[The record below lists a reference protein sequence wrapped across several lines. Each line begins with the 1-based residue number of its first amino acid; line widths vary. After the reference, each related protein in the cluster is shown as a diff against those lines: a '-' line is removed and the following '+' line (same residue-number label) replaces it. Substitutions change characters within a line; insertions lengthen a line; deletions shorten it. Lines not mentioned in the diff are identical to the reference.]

1 MVKKTTEHCIEQPWQ
16 KDSSACGVSLIVHFS
31 KDGSLINSHDL
42 VKEGLDVLS
51 SFNYRS
57 GYNIATQESD
67 GCGIRFYGL
76 PSLFFNKL
84 LQNGDFSIKC
94 ARDFSF
100 DLKDKYYALGQFFLP
115 QEPQQFAQA
124 SELIELCA
132 KTLGLKIIGW
142 RNLDKAMHLEGLSER
157 ARTKKPAIWQ
167 IILVANTS
175 VPSELREFTLI
186 ELNQAIYHQ
195 ARVQQIQLDI
205 VSLSSE
211 KIVYK
216 GMIPSPLLA
225 EVYQDLRDPDFT
237 AYACD
242 VHARFATNTSPQWS
256 NAQPCPN
263 FTSHNGELNSAFSN
277 AKQMTYELNAE
288 QFKGI
293 YPNEALSD
301 SMQLDADLANQIVM
315 KQIPLDEAVTRLLA
329 PEPGGFSDEINAML
343 KYWSL
348 ERTSYNGPAF
358 IVAGFAGNFIAK
370 LDNMGL
376 RPSRWALV
384 EDPQGRQ
391 RLYAASD
398 DFINVKDGLL
408 LKKGHLEP
416 GGMLLLTAEGKLLQ
430 TQEILEY
437 IAARYHQNHPDY
449 FQQQV
454 QKIVFPL
461 PESKQ
466 TVAIEHYLKT
476 PTGSDLERILYA
488 AGWDY
493 EAEDQVVRVMAETGA
508 ERTAA
513 MGDDTNILYT
523 QTLPPHISYFFHQLF
538 AQVSAPPLDS
548 IKERARFSLNTFLGG
563 RGDATMSPQFIE
575 LSSPILTVDELTH
588 IEQHPQINSQVIDT
602 SFAVYFGQTSFS
614 MEQANELLKTAI
626 LTVLQQVEEA
636 VYERNITN
644 LILSDRHASSLRAAI
659 PDLIAVAVVRKFLEK
674 KHLDFKVSITI
685 DSYQITGPHQ
695 ASTLLALGAKAVYPR
710 GAYAKIH
717 ALFPDNPYEYAANYR
732 EALQKCLLKTMGK
745 MGITDVNNYINGSLV
760 AALGLDLSPTTEAS
774 DVLSLSSIFA
784 KIYSPLKG
792 IGLAQIAHGVL
803 IRHQQASNPEQDF
816 ILLPRSGYYMPE
828 KNGVKHGFGPP
839 IVNAFTA
846 WMKEENL
853 SASLYQMHLNLQ
865 QKGYPDFIAEVS
877 AFSASTGFLDPRF
890 KDREGFY
897 PVDYLEQFKPSAAFK
912 QFTQAVVDYQHKN
925 PTSLRDYF
933 KIKAEEKGKPR
944 TQELSVQSQQE
955 LRSLLYAGSM
965 SQGALTVADPK
976 KPHQLGAHETLTRG
990 MNAVG
995 AKSASGEGGEA
1006 PEDLRRSLTST
1017 RSKQFASGRFG
1028 VSAMQI
1034 LSAEEIEIK
1043 IAQGAKPG
1051 EGGELPGTKVSIR
1064 FAAQRG
1070 GLPHLSFISP
1080 PPHHDIYSIED
1091 LEQLIYDLKSVKSD
1105 LKVAVKLVASQGIG
1119 AIAIGVA
1126 KAGADII
1133 NIAGN
1138 SGGTG
1143 AAQQSSIKHAG
1154 FPSELG
1160 LVEVHKALCQTYQRE
1175 LVQLR
1180 VSGGFKTA
1188 DDVLIAAILG
1198 ADLFELGST
1207 AMLTLGCKM
1216 QRTCN
1221 LSCQP
1226 GVATDGHLFKGDQ
1239 INTERYFVNLAAS
1252 IQQRILEL
1260 GFHSLRELR
1269 DRTDLLEL
1277 ISPTSV
1283 GLYDFSVLLSR
1294 TKRPSD
1300 LVRQASINALIQQKL
1315 LRPQEDELIK
1325 RMTQQLRQSH
1335 DEFVCEPIAL
1345 TTQNR
1350 SFGARIMGVFTPYL
1364 KENPSQKIS
1373 IHTTGNAGQSYGF
1386 LNAIHLK
1393 HIGTVQ
1399 DGCGKSMTGGELI
1412 LCCSP
1417 QINAHEASHNS
1428 IAGNAMLY
1436 GASGGK
1442 IYVNGQAG
1450 HRFAILL
1457 KGAEVVVEGVGDFA
1471 FEYMTSG
1478 TGMILGK
1485 AGKGLG
1491 TGASGGIIFVYDPD
1505 NSLDAS
1511 ASVRMAVPK
1520 ERPAYKKVIL
1530 NLLREHSEKTHSL
1543 RAKQI
1548 LAQFK
1553 LAHFKVLIPIEMD
1566 KIQSWRQVLDVIQ
1579 TYYLR
1584 DTGFT
1589 QGMQVWLMEK
1599 IRSLPQATITEV
1611 NELQSL
1617 LQQNIHTVLSPE
1629 AKEFLRQLA
1638 PPKAEVE
1645 YFIPVSTIQRP
1656 TLKQLNPVGVRLS
1669 DIHGTLDYQLL
1680 KPLQDILTYVG
1691 ELTQDAQGCSGC
1703 RAQSCSGNE
1712 QVESGCPSGKGI
1724 NTINAL
1730 LKRIGIV
1737 NEQGRLSTA
1746 QWNYLRQAFAVQI
1759 QESPFISYTGAACP
1773 APCQDGCTETIPNP
1787 GPANSKRGGK
1797 LTGEAVHIKDI
1808 EYALYQLGRA
1818 LGWFDGKKVWT
1829 KEEIALVFGGEIA
1842 EGCQAKQEYDQLME
1856 TFTPPFCVPQHVSKK
1871 NRELIIIG
1879 SGPAAMQMAYKAL
1892 LDGVQVRMYEKSDKA
1907 GGLLVDGI
1915 PAHKFDKVYL
1925 AEDFQYLC
1933 NMGLELHLNSEV
1945 FYEPGMGEFRIK
1957 GSEQIIASSHN
1968 EHQFVA
1974 ACIGAGLPKQLS
1986 SAVIAE
1992 LPQTEHSKLVQAVDF
2007 LKEANHIA
2015 SRLSEMPT
2023 ISPDAKEALIQNHL
2037 GPMDPRNKKIVV
2049 IGGGDTAQDVIR
2061 WLARYFNQAQNTL
2074 GELNIL
2080 VRGPLLPQYL
2090 PNSYP
2095 MPSATLSDENRLK
2108 KTEVEFVHGTELFL
2122 VEPVNISSNPHNAT
2136 LALQI
2141 KESKFKYAEHIQ
2153 NDRHLASLFDA
2164 LPRELKPID
2173 PDSCQL
2179 KTIQDIDLII
2189 CALGFEGG
2197 DNSPLIGSVEQ
2208 HHVKNFYK
2216 AGDAAGTSII
2226 VAAQNNANKIYSL
2239 IRAAMKLESP
2249 NTPRTKGNSLR
2260 IDLNEA

>member
-1 MVKKTTEHCIEQPWQ
+1 MAKKKTEHFISPSWE
-16 KDSSACGVSLIVHFS
+16 KDSSACGVSLIVHFL
-31 KDGSLINSHDL
+31 KDGSFIKSRDLIQ
-42 VKEGLDVLS
+42 EGLDVLS
-51 SFNYRS
+51 SFSYRS
-57 GYNIATQESD
+57 GYNLATQESD
-67 GCGIRFYGL
+67 GSGIRFYGL
-76 PSLFFNKL
+76 PTSFFNKL
-84 LQNGDFSIKC
+84 VKKGDFAGRATSSV
-94 ARDFSF
+94 SF
-100 DLKDKYYALGQFFLP
+100 NLKERHYAIGQFFLS
-115 QEPQQFAQA
+115 QEPQQLHKAR
-124 SELIELCA
+124 ELIELCV
-132 KTLGLKIIGW
+132 KKQKLKIIGW
-142 RNLDKAMHLEGLSER
+142 RNLDKAMNLEVLSER
-157 ARTKKPAIWQ
+157 ARIKKPSIWQ
-167 IILVANTS
+167 ILLVSDTSIPLELDELILI
-175 VPSELREFTLI
+175 R
-186 ELNQAIYHQ
+186 LNQLIYFH
-195 ARVQQIQLDI
+195 AREEQIPLDI

-216 GMIPSPLLA
+216 GMIPSPLLGA
-225 EVYQDLRDPDFT
+225 VYLDLQDPDFT

-277 AKQMTYELNAE
+277 AKQMTYELNAQ
-288 QFKGI
+288 QFSGI
-293 YPNEALSD
+293 YPNKALSD
-301 SMQLDADLANQIVM
+301 SMQLDADLANQIIM
-315 KQIPLDEAVTRLLA
+315 KQIPLDEAVIRLLA
-329 PEPGGFSDEINAML
+329 PAQGEFSDEINAML

-370 LDNMGL
+370 LDSMGL

-384 EDPQGRQ
+384 EDQQGGR
-391 RLYAASD
+391 RRFYAASD
-398 DFINVKDGLL
+398 DFINAEAGILL
-408 LKKGHLEP
+408 QKGHLEP
-416 GGMLLLTAEGKLLQ
+416 GGMLVLTAQGHLMQ
-430 TQEILEY
+430 TQEILQS
-437 IAARYHQNHPDY
+437 IAARYHQKSPDY

-454 QKIVFPL
+454 QHIVFPL
-461 PESKQ
+461 AQRNLTTS
-466 TVAIEHYLKT
+466 IEHYLKT

-493 EAEDQVVRVMAETGA
+493 ESEDQVVRIMAETGG

-523 QTLPPHISYFFHQLF
+523 DTLPPHISYFFHQLF

-548 IKERARFSLNTFLGG
+548 IKERSRFSLNTFLGG
-563 RGDATMSPQFIE
+563 KGANSAPQQFIE
-575 LSSPILTVDELTH
+575 LSSPILKVDELND
-588 IEQHPQINSQVIDT
+588 IEYHPQVHSQIIDT
-602 SFAVYFGQTSFS
+602 SFAVYFGQTSFT
-614 MEQANELLKTAI
+614 MEQANELLSTAI
-626 LTVLQQVEEA
+626 QSLLQHVEEA
-636 VYERNITN
+636 VSNGKITN
-644 LILSDRHASSLRAAI
+644 LILSDRHAGPQHAVI
-659 PDLIAVAVVRKFLEK
+659 PDLIAVAAVRKFLEK
-674 KHLDFKVSITI
+674 KHLDFSISITI

-717 ALFPDNPYEYAANYR
+717 ALFPEDPYVYCANYR

-760 AALGLDLSPTTEAS
+760 AALGLDLTPTAEELDVSP
-774 DVLSLSSIFA
+774 SLAAIFA
-784 KIYSPLKG
+784 HIYSPLKG
-792 IGLAQIAHGVL
+792 ISLAQIAYAAL
-803 IRHQQASNPEQDF
+803 IRHQQANNPEHEF

-828 KNGVKHGFGPP
+828 KNGVKHGFGPQV
-839 IVNAFTA
+839 VNAFTA

-853 SASLYQMHLNLQ
+853 AASLYQMHLSLQ
-865 QKGYPDFIAEVS
+865 QKGYPDFISDVS
-877 AFSASTGFLDPRF
+877 SFSVNAGFLDPRR
-890 KDREGFY
+890 KNKEGFY
-897 PVDYLEQFKPSAAFK
+897 PADYLEQFRPSAAFK
-912 QFTQAVVDYQHKN
+912 KFTQAVARYQQEN
-925 PTSLRDYF
+925 PTSIRDYF
-933 KIKAEEKGKPR
+933 KIKVEGSNKPLDNA
-944 TQELSVQSQQE
+944 QPIQSQQE

-976 KPHQLGAHETLTRG
+976 KPHKLGAHETLTRG

-1006 PEDLRRSLTST
+1006 PQDLRRSLTST

-1028 VSAMQI
+1028 VSAEQI

-1091 LEQLIYDLKSVKSD
+1091 LEQLIYDLKSVKKD

-1119 AIAIGVA
+1119 AIAIGVV

-1133 NIAGN
+1133 NIAAN

-1154 FPSELG
+1154 FPAELG
-1160 LVEVHKALCQTYQRE
+1160 LAEVNKALRQTYQRE
-1175 LVQLR
+1175 MVQLR

-1198 ADLFELGST
+1198 ADLFEFGTT

-1239 INTERYFVNLAAS
+1239 INTERYFVNLAAA
-1252 IQQRILEL
+1252 IQQRLLEL
-1260 GFHSLRELR
+1260 GFRNLRELR
-1269 DRTDLLEL
+1269 DRTDLLQL
-1277 ISPTSV
+1277 ISPESV
-1283 GLYDFSVLLSR
+1283 GSYDFTPLLSR
-1294 TKRPSD
+1294 AQLLPVLQKQES
-1300 LVRQASINALIQQKL
+1300 LNALLQQKL
-1315 LRPQEDELIK
+1315 IRPQEDELITLIAAK
-1325 RMTQQLRQSH
+1325 LNQTNE
-1335 DEFVCEPIAL
+1335 DFVSEPIVL
-1345 TTQNR
+1345 TTKNR
-1350 SFGARIMGVFTPYL
+1350 SFGARIMGVFAPYL
-1364 KENPSQKIS
+1364 QKKPQKKIV
-1373 IHTTGNAGQSYGF
+1373 INTMGNAGQSYGF

-1393 HIGTVQ
+1393 HIGSVQ

-1412 LCCSP
+1412 LCRP
-1417 QINAHEASHNS
+1417 VQINAHEASQNS

-1478 TGMILGK
+1478 TGMILGNV
-1485 AGKGLG
+1485 GKGLG
-1491 TGASGGIIFVYDPD
+1491 TGASGGVIFVYDPH
-1505 NSLDAS
+1505 NSVQPSPSLRATS
-1511 ASVRMAVPK
+1511 AK
-1520 ERPAYKKVIL
+1520 ERSAYKKVIYALL
-1530 NLLREHSEKTHSL
+1530 NEHREKTDSAL
-1543 RAKQI
+1543 AKQI
-1548 LAQFK
+1548 IAQFK

-1584 DTGFT
+1584 NTTLT

-1599 IRSLPQATITEV
+1599 ILSLPQAIKAEL
-1611 NELQSL
+1611 NELQGL
-1617 LQQNIHTVLSPE
+1617 LQQNIDTVFSSE
-1629 AKEFLRQLA
+1629 ARAFLQQLC
-1638 PPKAEVE
+1638 PLTSNVE
-1645 YFIPVSTIQRP
+1645 YVIPLSSLHKPVIKT
-1656 TLKQLNPVGVRLS
+1656 LNPVEIRLS
-1669 DIHGTLDYQLL
+1669 DIRGTLDYQLL
-1680 KPLQDILTYVG
+1680 KPLKDILSYVA
-1691 ELTQDAQGCSGC
+1691 ELTQNAQGCSGC

-1712 QVESGCPSGKGI
+1712 QIESGCPSGKGI
-1724 NTINAL
+1724 NTINTL
-1730 LKRIGIV
+1730 LKRIGPV
-1737 NEQGRLSTA
+1737 SERGTLSTA

-1759 QESPFISYTGAACP
+1759 EESPFISYTGAACP
-1773 APCQDGCTETIPNP
+1773 APCQNACTETIPNP

-1818 LGWFDGKKVWT
+1818 LGWFDGKKIWT
-1829 KEEIALVFGGEIA
+1829 KDEVALVFGGGVA
-1842 EGCQAKQEYDQLME
+1842 EGLAEKSEYDKLME
-1856 TFTPPFCVPQHVSKK
+1856 NFTPPFCIPPHVRKK

-1892 LDGVQVRMYEKSDKA
+1892 LDGVQVRMYEKSNKA

-1925 AEDFQYLC
+1925 AEDFNYLR
-1933 NMGLELHLNSEV
+1933 NMGLELYLNSEV
-1945 FYEPGMGEFRIK
+1945 FYDPTTGDFRIK
-1957 GSEQIIASSHN
+1957 GTEEIIASSHN

-1974 ACIGAGLPKQLS
+1974 ACIGAGQPKQLAP
-1986 SAVIAE
+1986 AVISE
-1992 LPQTEHSKLVQAVDF
+1992 LPPRHHTKLVQAIDF

-2015 SRLSEMPT
+2015 ATLIHRPMT
-2023 ISPDAKEALIQNHL
+2023 SPDEKEALIRKHL
-2037 GPMDPRNKKIVV
+2037 GHMNPRNKKIVV

-2061 WLARYFNQAQNTL
+2061 WLARYFNQEENIL

-2080 VRGPLLPQYL
+2080 VRGPLPPQQPI

-2095 MPSATLSDENRLK
+2095 MPSQALSDENMLK

-2122 VEPVNISSNPHNAT
+2122 VEPVKVQINPQT
-2136 LALQI
+2136 GKLDLQI
-2141 KESKFKYAEHIQ
+2141 KESKFKYAEQIQ
-2153 NDRHLASLFDA
+2153 SDSHLISLFDA
-2164 LPRELKPID
+2164 LPRELKPIAAEC
-2173 PDSCQL
+2173 SQL
-2179 KTIQDIDLII
+2179 RVIQDIDLII

-2197 DNSPLIGSVEQ
+2197 DKSSLIAAIEQ
-2208 HHVKNFYK
+2208 HNLKNVYK
-2216 AGDAAGTSII
+2216 AGDAAGTSLI

-2239 IRAAMKLESP
+2239 IRAAMALEHER
-2249 NTPRTKGNSLR
+2249 TPREHSIR
-2260 IDLNEA
+2260 

>member
-1 MVKKTTEHCIEQPWQ
+1 MVKKHIEHCISPPGQH
-16 KDSSACGVSLIVHFS
+16 DSSACGVGLIVHFS

-42 VKEGLDVLS
+42 VKEGLDVLT
-51 SFNYRS
+51 SFSYRS
-57 GYNIATQESD
+57 GYNLATQESD
-67 GCGIRFYGL
+67 GSGIRLYGL
-76 PSLFFNKL
+76 SSLFFNKL
-84 LQNGDFSIKC
+84 LKNGDFSVGE
-94 ARDFSF
+94 ARDLLVN
-100 DLKDKYYALGQFFLP
+100 LKDKYYAMGQFFLP
-115 QEPQQFAQA
+115 QDPQQFTKATK
-124 SELIELCA
+124 LIDICA
-132 KTLGLKIIGW
+132 KNHGLKIIGW
-142 RNLDKAMHLEGLSER
+142 RNLDKSMNLSVLSER

-167 IILVANTS
+167 IILIANTPI
-175 VPSELREFTLI
+175 PSELHEFTLI
-186 ELNQAIYHQ
+186 KLNQAIYYH
-195 ARVQQIQLDI
+195 AREQQVPLNI

-216 GMIPSPLLA
+216 GMIPSPLLG
-225 EVYQDLRDPDFT
+225 EVYLDLRDPDFT
-237 AYACD
+237 AHACD

-263 FTSHNGELNSAFSN
+263 FISHNGELNSAFSN
-277 AKQMTYELNAE
+277 AKQMTYELNAQ

-293 YPNEALSD
+293 YPNETLSD

-315 KQIPLDEAVTRLLA
+315 KQIPLDEAVVRLLA
-329 PEPGGFSDEINAML
+329 PDQGGFSDEISAML
-343 KYWSL
+343 KYWAL

-358 IVAGFAGNFIAK
+358 IVAGFCGNFIAK
-370 LDNMGL
+370 LDSMGL

-384 EDPQGRQ
+384 EDRQGRH

-398 DFINVKDGLL
+398 DFINVEEGVLL
-408 LKKGHLEP
+408 RKGHLEP
-416 GGMLLLTAEGKLLQ
+416 GGMLLLTAEGQLLQ

-437 IAARYHQNHPDY
+437 IAARYHQNRPDY

-461 PESKQ
+461 SPREHV
-466 TVAIEHYLKT
+466 VAIEHYLKT

-493 EAEDQVVRVMAETGA
+493 ETEDQVVRVMAETGC

-523 QTLPPHISYFFHQLF
+523 HALPPHISYFFHQLF

-548 IKERARFSLNTFLGG
+548 IKERSRFSLSTFIGG
-563 RGDATMSPQFIE
+563 WGDATVPSQFIE
-575 LSSPILTVDELTH
+575 LSSPILNVDELTH
-588 IEQHPQINSQVIDT
+588 IEHHPQVNSQVIDT
-602 SFAVYFGQTSFS
+602 SFAVYFGQTSFTL
-614 MEQANELLKTAI
+614 EQANELLRTAI
-626 LTVLQQVEEA
+626 QTLLQHVEE
-636 VYERNITN
+636 VIYERKITN
-644 LILSDRHASSLRAAI
+644 LILSDRHAGPQRAVI
-659 PDLIAVAVVRKFLEK
+659 PDLIAVAVIRKFLER
-674 KHLDFKVSITI
+674 KHLDFNVSITI

-695 ASTLLALGAKAVYPR
+695 VSTLLALGAKAVYPR
-710 GAYAKIH
+710 GAYAKIQ
-717 ALFPDNPYEYAANYR
+717 ALFPDNPYVYCANYG

-745 MGITDVNNYINGSLV
+745 MGITDVNNYINGSLI
-760 AALGLDLSPTTEAS
+760 AALGLDLSPMTDEGDS
-774 DVLSLSSIFA
+774 LSLSAIFT

-792 IGLAQIAHGVL
+792 VSLGQVAQGVL
-803 IRHQQASNPEQDF
+803 IRHQQANNPDQDF

-828 KNGVKHGFGPP
+828 KNGVKHGFGPQ

-846 WMKEENL
+846 WMNEENL
-853 SASLYQMHLNLQ
+853 AASMYQMHLSLH
-865 QKGYPDFIAEVS
+865 QKGYPDFIADVS
-877 AFSASTGFLDPRF
+877 SFSVTAGFLDPRF
-890 KDREGFY
+890 KDKEGFY
-897 PVDYLEQFKPSAAFK
+897 PIDYLEQFKPSAAFK
-912 QFTQAVVDYQHKN
+912 KFTQAVQSYQYEN

-933 KIKAEEKGKPR
+933 KIEAGGGSDKM
-944 TQELSVQSQQE
+944 QDHELPIQSQQE
-955 LRSLLYAGSM
+955 IRSLLYAGSM
-965 SQGALTVADPK
+965 SQGALTVTDPTNPGK
-976 KPHQLGAHETLTRG
+976 LGAHETLTRG

-1006 PEDLRRSLTST
+1006 PHDLRCSLTST

-1028 VSAMQI
+1028 VSAAQI

-1091 LEQLIYDLKSVKSD
+1091 LEQLIYDLKSVKND

-1154 FPSELG
+1154 FPAELG
-1160 LVEVHKALCQTYQRE
+1160 LAEVNKALRQTYQRE

-1188 DDVLIAAILG
+1188 DDVLIAAVLG
-1198 ADLFELGST
+1198 ADLFEFGSM

-1252 IQQRILEL
+1252 IQQRLVEL

-1269 DRTDLLEL
+1269 DRTDLLQL
-1277 ISPTSV
+1277 ISPESL
-1283 GLYDFSVLLSR
+1283 GSYDFSALLSR
-1294 TKRPSD
+1294 EELPPVLTRHE
-1300 LVRQASINALIQQKL
+1300 SINELIQQKL
-1315 LRPQEDELIK
+1315 LRPQEDELINLI
-1325 RMTQQLRQSH
+1325 THQLSQSN
-1335 DEFVCEPIAL
+1335 DGFVSEPIAL
-1345 TTQNR
+1345 TTHNR
-1350 SFGARIMGVFTPYL
+1350 SFGARIMGVLTPYL
-1364 KENPSQKIS
+1364 QENPLKKVS
-1373 IHTTGNAGQSYGF
+1373 ITTTGNAGQSYGF

-1393 HIGTVQ
+1393 HIGSVQ

-1412 LCCSP
+1412 LCSP
-1417 QINAHEASHNS
+1417 TQINAQEASLNS

-1478 TGMILGK
+1478 TGMILGRV
-1485 AGKGLG
+1485 GQGLG
-1491 TGASGGIIFVYDPD
+1491 TGASGGVIFAYDPD
-1505 NSLDAS
+1505 NRVQAS
-1511 ASVRMAVPK
+1511 TSVRIISPK
-1520 ERPAYKKVIL
+1520 ERRAYKKVIL
-1530 NLLREHSEKTHSL
+1530 TLLREHWEKTDSVI
-1543 RAKQI
+1543 AKQI
-1548 LAQFK
+1548 IEQFK

-1584 DTGFT
+1584 DTTLT
-1589 QGMQVWLMEK
+1589 QGMQVWLIEK
-1599 IRSLPQATITEV
+1599 ILSLPQATTTEF

-1617 LQQNIHTVLSPE
+1617 LQQDIHTVFTPE
-1629 AKEFLRQLA
+1629 AEEFLRQLS
-1638 PPKAEVE
+1638 PLKPEVE
-1645 YFIPVSTIQRP
+1645 YHIPISALKKPV
-1656 TLKQLNPVGVRLS
+1656 LKQLNPVEIRLS
-1669 DIHGTLDYQLL
+1669 DIRGTLDYQLL
-1680 KPLQDILTYVG
+1680 KPLKDILIYVG
-1691 ELTQDAQGCSGC
+1691 ELTQHAQGCSGC

-1712 QVESGCPSGKGI
+1712 KIESGCPSGKGI

-1730 LKRIGIV
+1730 LKRIAPV
-1737 NEQGRLSTA
+1737 NEQGTLSTA
-1746 QWNYLRQAFAVQI
+1746 QWSYLRQAFAVQI
-1759 QESPFISYTGAACP
+1759 EESPFISYTGAACP
-1773 APCQDGCTETIPNP
+1773 APCQNACTETIPNP
-1787 GPANSKRGGK
+1787 GAANNQRGGK
-1797 LTGEAVHIKDI
+1797 LTGDAVHIKDI

-1818 LGWFDGKKVWT
+1818 LGWFDGKKIWT
-1829 KEEIALVFGGEIA
+1829 KEEIALVFGGGISD
-1842 EGCQAKQEYDQLME
+1842 GCAAKYEYDKLMA
-1856 TFTPPFCVPQHVSKK
+1856 TYSPPFCVPKHVRKK
-1871 NRELIIIG
+1871 ERELIIIG

-1933 NMGLELHLNSEV
+1933 NMGLKLYLNSDV
-1945 FYEPGMGEFRIK
+1945 FYEYTTGEFRIK

-1974 ACIGAGLPKQLS
+1974 ACIGAGQPRQLS
-1986 SAVIAE
+1986 SAIIAD
-1992 LPQTEHSKLVQAVDF
+1992 LPQIQHSKLVQAVDF

-2015 SRLSEMPT
+2015 SLLIDPMM
-2023 ISPDAKEALIQNHL
+2023 SPDAKDTLIKKHL

-2061 WLARYFNQAQNTL
+2061 WLARYFNQAQNTF

-2080 VRGPLLPQYL
+2080 VRGPQPPKHFI

-2095 MPSATLSDENRLK
+2095 MPSAALSDENLLK
-2108 KTEVEFVHGTELFL
+2108 KIEVEFVHGTELFL
-2122 VEPVNISSNPHNAT
+2122 VEPVKINMNSRNGK
-2136 LALQI
+2136 LVLQI
-2141 KESKFKYAEHIQ
+2141 KESKFKYAEQIQ
-2153 NDRHLASLFDA
+2153 NDSHLVSLFDT

-2173 PDSCQL
+2173 PESSQL

-2197 DNSPLIGSVEQ
+2197 DKSSLIAAVEQ
-2208 HHVKNFYK
+2208 HHLKNVYK
-2216 AGDAAGTSII
+2216 AGDAAGTNLI
-2226 VAAQNNANKIYSL
+2226 VAAQNNANKVYSL
-2239 IRAAMKLESP
+2239 IRAAMGLEHA
-2249 NTPRTKGNSLR
+2249 RTQRTGENSLR
-2260 IDLNEA
+2260 ID

>member
-1 MVKKTTEHCIEQPWQ
+1 MVKKKTEHFIAPPCQN
-16 KDSSACGVSLIVHFS
+16 DSSACGVSLIVHFLQ
-31 KDGSLINSHDL
+31 DGSFINSHDL
-42 VKEGLDVLS
+42 VKEGLDVLT
-51 SFNYRS
+51 SFSYRS

-67 GCGIRFYGL
+67 GSGIRFYGL
-76 PSLFFNKL
+76 SSLFFNKL
-84 LQNGDFSIKC
+84 LKNGGFSVVD
-94 ARDFSF
+94 ASDLSLN
-100 DLKDKYYALGQFFLP
+100 LKDKYYAIGQFFLA
-115 QEPQQFAQA
+115 QEPLQFAQA
-124 SELIELCA
+124 TRLIELCV
-132 KTLGLKIIGW
+132 KNQGLKIIGW
-142 RNLDKAMHLEGLSER
+142 RNLDKAMNLGVLSER

-167 IILVANTS
+167 IILVTNTS
-175 VPSELREFTLI
+175 IPSELNEFTLI
-186 ELNQAIYHQ
+186 ELNQAIYYH
-195 ARVQQIQLDI
+195 AREQQIPLNI

-225 EVYQDLRDPDFT
+225 EVYHDLRDPDFT

-263 FTSHNGELNSAFSN
+263 FASHNGELNSAFSN
-277 AKQMTYELNAE
+277 AKQMTYELNAQ

-315 KQIPLDEAVTRLLA
+315 KQIPLDEAVIRLLA
-329 PEPGGFSDEINAML
+329 PDQGEFPDEINAML

-370 LDNMGL
+370 LDSMGL

-384 EDPQGRQ
+384 EDRQGRH

-398 DFINVKDGLL
+398 DFINVEEGVL

-416 GGMLLLTAEGKLLQ
+416 GGMLLLTVEGKLLQ

-437 IAARYHQNHPDY
+437 VAARYHQNHPDY

-461 PESKQ
+461 AQRSL
-466 TVAIEHYLKT
+466 TTAIEHYLKT

-488 AGWDY
+488 SGWDY
-493 EAEDQVVRVMAETGA
+493 ETEDQVVRVMAENGC

-523 QTLPPHISYFFHQLF
+523 HTLPPHISYFFHQLF

-548 IKERARFSLNTFLGG
+548 IKERSRFSLNTFIGG
-563 RGDATMSPQFIE
+563 RGDATVPPQFIE
-575 LSSPILTVDELTH
+575 LSSPILTVEELTN
-588 IEQHPQINSQVIDT
+588 IEHHLQINSHIIDT
-602 SFAVYFGQTSFS
+602 SFAVYFGQTTFTI
-614 MEQANELLKTAI
+614 EQANELLSTAI
-626 LTVLQQVEEA
+626 KTLLQHVEEA
-636 VYERNITN
+636 VYERKITN
-644 LILSDRHASSLRAAI
+644 LILSDRHAGPERAVI
-659 PDLIAVAVVRKFLEK
+659 PDLIAVAVVRRFLEK

-695 ASTLLALGAKAVYPR
+695 ASTLLAFGAKAIYPR

-717 ALFPDNPYEYAANYR
+717 ALFPDNPYVYCANYR

-760 AALGLDLSPTTEAS
+760 AALGLDLSPTTEELN
-774 DVLSLSSIFA
+774 DPLSLSAIFA

-792 IGLAQIAHGVL
+792 VRLGQIAHGVL
-803 IRHQQASNPEQDF
+803 IRHQQANNPGHDF

-828 KNGVKHGFGPP
+828 KNGVKHGFGPQ

-846 WMKEENL
+846 WMNEENL
-853 SASLYQMHLNLQ
+853 SASLYQMHLSLH
-865 QKGYPDFIAEVS
+865 QKGYPDFIADVS
-877 AFSASTGFLDPRF
+877 AFSVTAGFLDPRL
-890 KDREGFY
+890 KDKEGFY
-897 PVDYLEQFKPSAAFK
+897 PAEYLEQFKPSAAFK
-912 QFTQAVVDYQHKN
+912 KFTQAVECYQHEN

-933 KIKAEEKGKPR
+933 KINADKNAKAQANEQPI
-944 TQELSVQSQQE
+944 QSQQE
-955 LRSLLYAGSM
+955 IRSLLYAGSM
-965 SQGALTVADPK
+965 SQGALTVADPQ
-976 KPHQLGAHETLTRG
+976 KPHKLGAHETLTRG

-1006 PEDLRRSLTST
+1006 SHDLRHALTST

-1028 VSAMQI
+1028 VSAAQI

-1091 LEQLIYDLKSVKSD
+1091 LEQLIYDLKSVKHD

-1160 LVEVHKALCQTYQRE
+1160 LAEVNKALCQTYQRE

-1198 ADLFELGST
+1198 ADLFELGT
-1207 AMLTLGCKM
+1207 MAMLTLGCKM

-1252 IQQRILEL
+1252 IQQRLLDL
-1260 GFHSLRELR
+1260 GFHTLAELR
-1269 DRTDLLEL
+1269 DRTDLLQL
-1277 ISPTSV
+1277 ISPESV
-1283 GLYDFSVLLSR
+1283 GPYDFAALLSR
-1294 TKRPSD
+1294 AELPPVLAKYE
-1300 LVRQASINALIQQKL
+1300 SINTLTQQKL
-1315 LRPQEDELIK
+1315 LRPQEDELIN
-1325 RMTQQLRQSH
+1325 RMTYQLSH
-1335 DEFVCEPIAL
+1335 SNDGFVSEPIAL

-1350 SFGARIMGVFTPYL
+1350 SFGARIMGVLTPYL
-1364 KENPSQKIS
+1364 QENPQQKIV
-1373 IHTTGNAGQSYGF
+1373 INTTGNAGQSYGF

-1393 HIGTVQ
+1393 HIGSVQ

-1412 LCCSP
+1412 LCSP
-1417 QINAHEASHNS
+1417 AQINAHETSQNS

-1478 TGMILGK
+1478 TGMILGN

-1491 TGASGGIIFVYDPD
+1491 TGASGGIIFAHDPD
-1505 NSLDAS
+1505 NNLQPST
-1511 ASVRMAVPK
+1511 SVRIMSSK
-1520 ERPAYKKVIL
+1520 ERSAYKKVIL
-1530 NLLREHSEKTHSL
+1530 ALLEEHREKTDSVI
-1543 RAKQI
+1543 AKQI
-1548 LAQFK
+1548 IKQFK

-1584 DTGFT
+1584 DTTLT
-1589 QGMQVWLMEK
+1589 QGMQVWLIEK
-1599 IRSLPQATITEV
+1599 IRSLPQATTIEF

-1617 LQQNIHTVLSPE
+1617 LQQDIHTVFTSE
-1629 AKEFLRQLA
+1629 AKEFLHRLR
-1638 PPKAEVE
+1638 PLKSDVE
-1645 YFIPVSTIQRP
+1645 YVVSISALQKTAM
-1656 TLKQLNPVGVRLS
+1656 KQLNPVEVRLS
-1669 DIHGTLDYQLL
+1669 DIHGTVDYLLL
-1680 KPLQDILTYVG
+1680 KPLKDILTYVG
-1691 ELTQDAQGCSGC
+1691 DLTQNAQGCSGC

-1712 QVESGCPSGKGI
+1712 QIESGCPSGKGI

-1730 LKRIGIV
+1730 LKRIAPV
-1737 NEQGRLSTA
+1737 NERGTLSTA
-1746 QWNYLRQAFAVQI
+1746 QWNCLRQAFAVQI

-1773 APCQDGCTETIPNP
+1773 APCQDACTETIPNP
-1787 GPANSKRGGK
+1787 GPANNKRGGK

-1818 LGWFDGKKVWT
+1818 LGWFDGKKIWT
-1829 KEEIALVFGGEIA
+1829 KEEIALIFGGGISD
-1842 EGCQAKQEYDQLME
+1842 GCDEKYEYDKLMQ
-1856 TFTPPFCVPQHVSKK
+1856 TFTPPFCIPKQVRKK

-1892 LDGVQVRMYEKSDKA
+1892 LDGVHVRMYEKSDKA

-1925 AEDFQYLC
+1925 AEDFQYLH
-1933 NMGLELHLNSEV
+1933 NMGLELHLNSDV
-1945 FYEPGMGEFRIK
+1945 FYDHTTGDFRIK
-1957 GSEQIIASSHN
+1957 GTEQIIASSHN
-1968 EHQFVA
+1968 EHQFIA
-1974 ACIGAGLPKQLS
+1974 ACIGAGRPKQLT
-1986 SAVIAE
+1986 SAVISE
-1992 LPQTEHSKLVQAVDF
+1992 LPQAQHIKLVQAIDF

-2015 SRLSEMPT
+2015 SILIETPT
-2023 ISPDAKEALIQNHL
+2023 INLDEKEALIKKHL
-2037 GPMDPRNKKIVV
+2037 AHMDPRNKKIVV

-2080 VRGPLLPQYL
+2080 VRGPLPPQHPI

-2095 MPSATLSDENRLK
+2095 MPSAALSDENLLK
-2108 KTEVEFVHGTELFL
+2108 KTEVEFVFGTELFL
-2122 VEPVNISSNPHNAT
+2122 VEPVKINMNPHNGK
-2136 LALQI
+2136 LELQI
-2141 KESKFKYAEHIQ
+2141 KESKFKYAEQIQ
-2153 NDRHLASLFDA
+2153 NDCHLVSLFDA
-2164 LPRELKPID
+2164 VPRELKPID
-2173 PDSCQL
+2173 PESSQL
-2179 KTIQDIDLII
+2179 KMLHDIDLII

-2197 DNSPLIGSVEQ
+2197 DKSPLIAAIEQ
-2208 HHVKNFYK
+2208 HNLKNVYK
-2216 AGDAAGTSII
+2216 AGDAAGTNII

-2239 IRAAMKLESP
+2239 IRAAMDLEHA
-2249 NTPRTKGNSLR
+2249 RTQRAGGSFLR
-2260 IDLNEA
+2260 ID

>member
-1 MVKKTTEHCIEQPWQ
+1 MVKKTTEHCISPLCQH
-16 KDSSACGVSLIVHFS
+16 DSSACGVSLIVHFS
-31 KDGSLINSHDL
+31 KDGSFITSHDL
-42 VKEGLDVLS
+42 VKEGLDVLT
-51 SFNYRS
+51 SFSYRS
-57 GYNIATQESD
+57 GYNIVTQESD
-67 GCGIRFYGL
+67 GSGIRFYGL

-84 LQNGDFSIKC
+84 LKNGGFSV
-94 ARDFSF
+94 ANVN
-100 DLKDKYYALGQFFLP
+100 DLSLNFKDKYYAIGQFFLP
-115 QEPQQFAQA
+115 QEPQQFTKATK
-124 SELIELCA
+124 LIELCA
-132 KTLGLKIIGW
+132 KNQGFRIIGW
-142 RNLDKAMHLEGLSER
+142 RNLDKAMNLDVLSER
-157 ARTKKPAIWQ
+157 ARIKKPAIWQ
-167 IILVANTS
+167 IILVTNTLM
-175 VPSELREFTLI
+175 PAELNEFTLI
-186 ELNQAIYHQ
+186 ELNQAIYYY
-195 ARVQQIQLDI
+195 AREQQIPLNI

-277 AKQMTYELNAE
+277 AKQMTYELNAQ
-288 QFKGI
+288 QFQGI

-315 KQIPLDEAVTRLLA
+315 KQLSLDEAVIRLLA
-329 PEPGGFSDEINAML
+329 PDQGDFSDEINAML

-370 LDNMGL
+370 LDSMGL
-376 RPSRWALV
+376 RPSRWALI
-384 EDPQGRQ
+384 EDRHGRR

-398 DFINVKDGLL
+398 DFINVEEGIL

-416 GGMLLLTAEGKLLQ
+416 GGMLLLTAEGQLLQ

-437 IAARYHQNHPDY
+437 IAARYHQTHPDY

-454 QKIVFPL
+454 QKIVFSL
-461 PESKQ
+461 PQ
-466 TVAIEHYLKT
+466 RNLTTAIEHYLKT

-493 EAEDQVVRVMAETGA
+493 EAEDQVVRVMAENGC

-523 QTLPPHISYFFHQLF
+523 HTLPPHISYFFHQLF

-548 IKERARFSLNTFLGG
+548 IKERSRFSLNSFIGG
-563 RGDATMSPQFIE
+563 RGDGAVPPQLIE
-575 LSSPILTVDELTH
+575 LSSPILMVDELTH
-588 IEQHPQINSQVIDT
+588 IEQHPQVHSQVIDT
-602 SFAVYFGQTSFS
+602 SFAVDVGQSSFT
-614 MEQANELLKTAI
+614 MEQANERLSTAVQ
-626 LTVLQQVEEA
+626 TVLQRVEEA
-636 VYERNITN
+636 VYQQKITN
-644 LILSDRHASSLRAAI
+644 LILSDRYAGPQRAVI
-659 PDLIAVAVVRKFLEK
+659 PDLIAVAVVRAFLEK
-674 KHLDFKVSITI
+674 KHLDFKVSITM
-685 DSYQITGPHQ
+685 DSYQISGPHQ
-695 ASTLLALGAKAVYPR
+695 ASTLLAFGAKAVYPR

-717 ALFPDNPYEYAANYR
+717 ALFPDNPYIYCANYG

-760 AALGLDLSPTTEAS
+760 AALGLDLSPPTNELGDS
-774 DVLSLSSIFA
+774 LSLSTIFA

-792 IGLAQIAHGVL
+792 VRLEQIAHGVL
-803 IRHQQASNPEQDF
+803 IRHQQASNPEHEF

-828 KNGVKHGFGPP
+828 KNGVKHGFGPQ

-846 WMKEENL
+846 WMNEENL
-853 SASLYQMHLNLQ
+853 SASLYQMHLSLH
-865 QKGYPDFIAEVS
+865 QKGYPDFIADVS
-877 AFSASTGFLDPRF
+877 AFSVNAGFLDPRL
-890 KDREGFY
+890 KNKEGFY
-897 PVDYLEQFKPSAAFK
+897 PADYLEQFKPSGAFK
-912 QFTQAVVDYQHKN
+912 KFTQAVEAYQHEN

-933 KIKAEEKGKPR
+933 KINVGKNDKVQGNEQPI
-944 TQELSVQSQQE
+944 QSQQE
-955 LRSLLYAGSM
+955 IRSLLYAGSM
-965 SQGALTVADPK
+965 SQGALTVADPQ
-976 KPHQLGAHETLTRG
+976 KPHKLGAHETLTRG

-1006 PEDLRRSLTST
+1006 PHDLLCSLTST

-1028 VSAMQI
+1028 VSAAQI

-1143 AAQQSSIKHAG
+1143 AAQQSSIKHSG

-1160 LVEVHKALCQTYQRE
+1160 LAEVNKALRQTYQRE

-1188 DDVLIAAILG
+1188 DDVLVAAILG
-1198 ADLFELGST
+1198 ADLFELGT
-1207 AMLTLGCKM
+1207 MAMLTLGCKM

-1226 GVATDGHLFKGDQ
+1226 GVATEGHLFKGDQ

-1252 IQQRILEL
+1252 IQQRLLEL
-1260 GFHSLRELR
+1260 GFCNLRELR
-1269 DRTDLLEL
+1269 DRTDLLQL
-1277 ISPTSV
+1277 ISPESV
-1283 GLYDFSVLLSR
+1283 GSYDFSALLYRADLPLVLAR
-1294 TKRPSD
+1294 HE
-1300 LVRQASINALIQQKL
+1300 SINALIQQKS
-1315 LRPQEDELIK
+1315 LRSQEDELIS
-1325 RMTQQLRQSH
+1325 RMMHQLRQSN
-1335 DEFVCEPIAL
+1335 DEFVSETIAL

-1364 KENPSQKIS
+1364 QENPQQKIR
-1373 IHTTGNAGQSYGF
+1373 INTTGNAGQSYGF

-1393 HIGTVQ
+1393 HTGFVQ

-1412 LCCSP
+1412 LCSP
-1417 QINAHEASHNS
+1417 AQINAYEASQNS

-1478 TGMILGK
+1478 TGMVLGCV
-1485 AGKGLG
+1485 GKGLG
-1491 TGASGGIIFVYDPD
+1491 TGASGGIIFAYDPD
-1505 NSLDAS
+1505 NRLQPSS
-1511 ASVRMAVPK
+1511 SVRIASPK
-1520 ERPAYKKVIL
+1520 ERSAYKKVIL
-1530 NLLREHSEKTHSL
+1530 ALLEEHREKTDSAI
-1543 RAKQI
+1543 AKQI
-1548 LAQFK
+1548 IEQFK
-1553 LAHFKVLIPIEMD
+1553 LAHFKVLIPGEMD

-1584 DTGFT
+1584 DTTLT
-1589 QGMQVWLMEK
+1589 QGMQVWLIEK
-1599 IRSLPQATITEV
+1599 IRSLPQATTVEL

-1617 LQQNIHTVLSPE
+1617 LQQNNHTVFTSEAKAFLHRLSPLKSNVDYVVPLS
-1629 AKEFLRQLA
+1629 ALQKIA
-1638 PPKAEVE
+1638 
-1645 YFIPVSTIQRP
+1645 I
-1656 TLKQLNPVGVRLS
+1656 KQLNPVAVRLS
-1669 DIHGTLDYQLL
+1669 DIRGALDYLLL
-1680 KPLQDILTYVG
+1680 KPLKDILNYVG
-1691 ELTQDAQGCSGC
+1691 ELTKNAQGCSGC
-1703 RAQSCSGNE
+1703 RAQSCSGDE
-1712 QVESGCPSGKGI
+1712 QIESGCPSGKGI

-1730 LKRIGIV
+1730 LKRIAPV
-1737 NEQGRLSTA
+1737 NEQGTLSTA

-1773 APCQDGCTETIPNP
+1773 APCQDACTETIPNP
-1787 GPANSKRGGK
+1787 GPVNSKRGGK

-1818 LGWFDGKKVWT
+1818 LGWFDGKKIWT
-1829 KEEIALVFGGEIA
+1829 KEEIALVFGGGISDGRDE
-1842 EGCQAKQEYDQLME
+1842 KYEYDNLMA
-1856 TFTPPFCVPQHVSKK
+1856 TFTPPFCVPPQVKKK
-1871 NRELIIIG
+1871 NRELIIVG

-1892 LDGVQVRMYEKSDKA
+1892 LDGVRVRMYEKSDKA

-1915 PAHKFDKVYL
+1915 PAHKFDKTYL
-1925 AEDFQYLC
+1925 AEDFQYLQ
-1933 NMGLELHLNSEV
+1933 NMGLELHLNSDV
-1945 FYEPGMGEFRIK
+1945 FYEHTTGDFRIK
-1957 GSEQIIASSHN
+1957 GSGQCIASSHN

-1974 ACIGAGLPKQLS
+1974 ACIGAGLPRQLNPDVISQLPPKQ
-1986 SAVIAE
+1986 
-1992 LPQTEHSKLVQAVDF
+1992 QSKLVQAVDF
-2007 LKEANHIA
+2007 LKAANHIA
-2015 SRLSEMPT
+2015 SLLIEKPT
-2023 ISPDAKEALIQNHL
+2023 VSLDEKEALIKKHL
-2037 GPMDPRNKKIVV
+2037 AHMDPRNKKIVV

-2061 WLARYFNQAQNTL
+2061 WLVRYFNQAQNTL
-2074 GELNIL
+2074 GALNIL
-2080 VRGPLLPQYL
+2080 VRGPVPPQHPV

-2095 MPSATLSDENRLK
+2095 MPSAALSDENVLK

-2122 VEPVNISSNPHNAT
+2122 VEPVKINLNPHT
-2136 LALQI
+2136 GKLDLQI
-2141 KESKFKYAEHIQ
+2141 KESKFKYAEQIQ
-2153 NDRHLASLFDA
+2153 NDSHLVSLFDA

-2173 PDSCQL
+2173 PERSQL
-2179 KTIQDIDLII
+2179 KTLNDIDLII

-2197 DNSPLIGSVEQ
+2197 EHSPLIAAITQ
-2208 HHVKNFYK
+2208 HNLKNVYK
-2216 AGDAAGTSII
+2216 AGDAAGTNII
-2226 VAAQNNANKIYSL
+2226 VAAQNNANKIYGL
-2239 IRAAMKLESP
+2239 IRAAMELDLARAQ
-2249 NTPRTKGNSLR
+2249 RT
-2260 IDLNEA
+2260 